1 VVKVLVREND
11 EVFMF
16 VFGIWM
22 KLKTVFAAKMEKVL
36 HIDWLVFLLRDSKLY
51 FTSILF

>member
-51 FTSILF
+51 FILF

>member
-36 HIDWLVFLLRDSKLY
+36 HI
-51 FTSILF
+51 